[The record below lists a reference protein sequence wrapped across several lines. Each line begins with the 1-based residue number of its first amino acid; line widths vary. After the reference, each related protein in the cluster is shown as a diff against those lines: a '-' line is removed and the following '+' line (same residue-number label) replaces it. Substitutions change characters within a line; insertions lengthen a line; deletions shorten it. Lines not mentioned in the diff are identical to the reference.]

1 MNHNQSLTFT
11 KEIKSWIAYDAG
23 NSAFAT
29 TVIAAFFPLFFS
41 SYWAGNIDEITSAK
55 YFTAG
60 LTIMNLVILIGMPII
75 GAITDVKNLTKTF
88 FSVFSF
94 LGALLVISF
103 AFVSE
108 NEWLFALILYGT
120 EMLVSSNSS
129 QSLPINRLRLKKVL
143 N

>member
-60 LTIMNLVILIGMPII
+60 PYHHE
-75 GAITDVKNLTKTF
+75 
-88 FSVFSF
+88 FSYSYWN
-94 LGALLVISF
+94 A
-103 AFVSE
+103 
-108 NEWLFALILYGT
+108 NNWCYY
-120 EMLVSSNSS
+120 
-129 QSLPINRLRLKKVL
+129 
-143 N
+143 